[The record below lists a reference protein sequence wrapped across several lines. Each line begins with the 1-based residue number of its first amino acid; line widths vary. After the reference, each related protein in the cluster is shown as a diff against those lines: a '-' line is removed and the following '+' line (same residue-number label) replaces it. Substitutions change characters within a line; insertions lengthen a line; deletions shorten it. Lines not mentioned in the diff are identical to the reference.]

1 VSHITLDLT
10 HFEASM
16 LLCALAVAKSGASQ
30 FDNADVPLRRAALAS
45 AYGKLSE
52 ALGLS
57 DE

>member
-1 VSHITLDLT
+1 
-10 HFEASM
+10 M